1 MRNFLLLLVALFLC
15 ILPDSSFAQ
24 NRSNTRFDDEH
35 FLKARI
41 YFQEHFD
48 LEAAEECGVE
58 VEHSVIKGKLYVEG
72 VISRT
77 TLQTL
82 RSRNVR
88 VQVLVEDAAKE
99 AEDRA
104 ARYFQRTSKGT
115 AQDANNNTPRNFK
128 LGSMAG
134 FFRLTEIYGE
144 FAKMREMFPRFV
156 SAPEAIGTS
165 VEGSPI
171 QAYRICSAEA
181 VNEKKPEIL
190 YTSLHHAREPGG
202 AASLIYYAWWLLEQA
217 ADGNVEAQ
225 YLLNNRQLYIVP
237 VVNPD
242 GYSWNQSTNPNGG
255 GMWRKNRRMNQD
267 GSYGVDLNRNYGTS
281 TFWNAPNNG
290 SSTNPRSDTY
300 RGTEPFSEPET
311 QALRDFCERRAFRT
325 AINFHTFSN
334 LLIYPYS
341 YIDRETPDSTYFR
354 ALTAE
359 ITKDNLYSAGRDLQT
374 VGYAVRGGSD
384 DWMYA
389 GLSGGRKIMSYTP
402 EVGTP
407 DDGFWPSPDR
417 IIPQCAE
424 NLSTNRLTAW
434 SAAVN
439 LRPVQ
444 SYVRENPQ
452 SGLARLVV
460 EVQNIGIQDAQE
472 TSSLSARALVRGVSF
487 IRSERSIRALRSTE
501 LVREVFE
508 MAFDSTIKNGT
519 IIPTEIIITQERTP
533 RRDTVLVQVREAER
547 VNLFSET
554 KDTDKWQL
562 GRWAAVTDALT
573 GSPALTDSPQ
583 GFYRSN
589 DNNFVQL
596 SRRVSLAG
604 LRAATLEYQTRWS
617 VESNGDLAVVQ
628 VSDDNGI
635 SWRYVR
641 TSLMKPGVSVPGVG
655 EQGFG
660 YDGNFPQWIRQE
672 YPLDAWLGRD
682 VLIRFGIIS
691 DNAAVF
697 DGMYVRDVALRL
709 YRDSL
714 SSRGASNTLQAPR
727 LAPNTIELGNE
738 IRIDL
743 PLMSVDTPVDVRLV
757 NTIGQ
762 QVILLTGIN
771 AANDGTIFLPTSTL
785 SRGMYIAEI
794 RMGASLTRERVL
806 LK

>member
-1 MRNFLLLLVALFLC
+1 MRNFFPFLTALLFC
-15 ILPDSSFAQ
+15 IFPKTAIAQ
-24 NRSNTRFDDEH
+24 SPINPRFDDEY

-41 YFQEHFD
+41 YFHENFD
-48 LEAAEECGVE
+48 LEAAEESGVE

-77 TLQTL
+77 TLQVL
-82 RSRNVR
+82 RSKNVR

-99 AEDRA
+99 AESRA
-104 ARYFQRTSKGT
+104 ARYFQRTSKEA
-115 AQDANNNTPRNFK
+115 AQYAHNNTPRNFK

-134 FFRLTEIYGE
+134 FFRLTEIYAE

-165 VEGSPI
+165 VEGAPI
-171 QAYRICSAEA
+171 QAYRICSPEA
-181 VNEKKPEIL
+181 ASEKKPEIL
-190 YTSLHHAREPGG
+190 YTSVHHAREPGG

-217 ADGNVEAQ
+217 ADGNAEAQ
-225 YLLNNRQLYIVP
+225 YLLRHRQLFLVP
-237 VVNPD
+237 MVNPD
-242 GYSWNQSTNPNGG
+242 GYLWNQSTNPNGG
-255 GMWRKNRRMNQD
+255 GMWRKNRRLNHD
-267 GSYGVDLNRNYGTS
+267 GSYGVDLNRNYGTN

-300 RGTEPFSEPET
+300 RGTEAFSEPET

-359 ITKDNLYSAGRDLQT
+359 ITKDNLYSAGRDMQT

-389 GLSGGRKIMSYTP
+389 GLSGGRKIMAYTP

-424 NLSTNRLTAW
+424 NLSTNRMTAW

-452 SGLARLVV
+452 SGATRLVV
-460 EVQNIGIQDAQE
+460 EVQNIGIQNAQE
-472 TSSLSARALVRGVSF
+472 ASSLSARALVRGVSF
-487 IRSERSIRALRSTE
+487 VRSERSIRALRSTE
-501 LVREVFE
+501 LVREVFD
-508 MAFDSTIKNGT
+508 MVFDSNINNGA
-519 IIPTEIIITQERTP
+519 IIPTEIIITQEQTP
-533 RRDTVLVQVREAER
+533 RRDTVFVQVREAER
-547 VNLFSET
+547 VNLFSEA

-562 GRWAAVTDALT
+562 GRWAAIADPLT
-573 GSPALTDSPQ
+573 GAPALTDSPQ
-583 GFYRSN
+583 GLYRSN

-596 SRRVSLAG
+596 ARPVSLAG
-604 LRAATLEYQTRWS
+604 LRSATLEYQARWS

-628 VSDDNGI
+628 VSDDNGL
-635 SWRYVR
+635 SWRYLR
-641 TSLMKPGVSVPGVG
+641 TSLMKPGTFVPSVG

-672 YPLDAWLGRD
+672 YPLDAWLGKN

-691 DNAAVF
+691 DNGAVF
-697 DGMYVRDVALRL
+697 DGMYVRDMALRL

-714 SSRGASNTLQAPR
+714 SPRIVSNNLQAPR
-727 LAPNTIELGNE
+727 LAPNTIEQGNE

-743 PLMSVDTPVDVRLV
+743 PLMSLDTPVDVRLV
-757 NTIGQ
+757 NAIGQ
-762 QVILLTGIN
+762 QVLQLTGIN

-785 SRGMYIAEI
+785 ARGLYIAEI
-794 RMGASLTRERVL
+794 RMGTNLTREKVL